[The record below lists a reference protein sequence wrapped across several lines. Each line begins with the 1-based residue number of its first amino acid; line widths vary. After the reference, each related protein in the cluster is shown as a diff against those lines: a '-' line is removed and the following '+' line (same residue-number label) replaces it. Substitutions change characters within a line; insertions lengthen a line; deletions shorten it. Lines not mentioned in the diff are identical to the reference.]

1 MQVQR
6 IKQPTGRISFDL
18 LDDGG
23 LPVAE
28 ISGFL
33 RYLESRD
40 YSPHT
45 ISAYAYDLLHFSRF
59 LVQEG
64 LTYADFRPAHALA
77 LVVYLRAQPVRRPAQ
92 RTSLVRCTT
101 EQGQPTTCL
110 SAPAVNLVQPRRNKS
125 ERYGSLWKG
134 EREEGEHEHAP
145 SKRDPLESQF
155 GAARGTATPGAPLH
169 ESPTAGASWEDHSG
183 SSSRSQ
189 QYEDH
194 PGPAGGS

>member
-1 MQVQR
+1 MHPHSNLACY
-6 IKQPTGRISFDL
+6 KHTSNL
-18 LDDGG
+18 T
-23 LPVAE
+23 ANHC
-28 ISGFL
+28 
-33 RYLESRD
+33 SR
-40 YSPHT
+40 
-45 ISAYAYDLLHFSRF
+45 
-59 LVQEG
+59 
-64 LTYADFRPAHALA
+64 
-77 LVVYLRAQPVRRPAQ
+77 
-92 RTSLVRCTT
+92 
-101 EQGQPTTCL
+101 GQL
-110 SAPAVNLVQPRRNKS
+110 LVQPRRNKS

-155 GAARGTATPGAPLH
+155 GAARGTATPSAPLH